1 MLVIKCVPKNEDS
14 FIQMMQS
21 LNDKKFRYFADLSQ
35 GQIISLGDDNTNVA
49 FFRTVRSFCQILAV
63 MNENFNDYP
72 FVNNDMNCYYT
83 NLTTKLIALEAS
95 DPALAQQI
103 LGTFKK
109 ICENMISSA
118 ASDSVSSTSSATP
131 SASSDS
137 SEITDAPQGKNTSSE
152 TTDGAKPEAS
162 PAKSEE
168 VQPILR
174 AEVEEKATKKS
185 EPVSF
190 WDAIPEDVKR
200 TMGEKELT
208 LFPYVCEGLAAV
220 NKLVA
225 KKKEVSTSEKA
236 QLFLSTIKFST
247 DAYILRMF
255 SALEDISSVTYQNIL
270 TSKVYAKKR
279 VLSDAEIRSKIRDEF
294 RAWATRTCPAAI
306 EANHLLSFADIL
318 KIYKKFVE

>member
-35 GQIISLGDDNTNVA
+35 GQIISFGDDNTNVA
-49 FFRTVRSFCQILAV
+49 FFRTVRSYCEILAV
-63 MNENFNDYP
+63 MNENFKDYP

-95 DPALAQQI
+95 NPALAQQI
-103 LGTFKK
+103 LGAFKE

-118 ASDSVSSTSSATP
+118 TSDSVSSTSSV
-131 SASSDS
+131 SSDS
-137 SEITDAPQGKNTSSE
+137 SETTDATQDKNTSSE

-174 AEVEEKATKKS
+174 AKVEEKATKKS

-236 QLFLSTIKFST
+236 QLFLTTIKFST

-279 VLSDAEIRSKIRDEF
+279 VLSDAEIRNKIRDEF

>member
-35 GQIISLGDDNTNVA
+35 GQIISFGDDNTNVA
-49 FFRTVRSFCQILAV
+49 FFRTVRSYCEILAV
-63 MNENFNDYP
+63 MNENFKDYP

-95 DPALAQQI
+95 NPVLAQQI
-103 LGTFKK
+103 LGAFKE

-118 ASDSVSSTSSATP
+118 TSDSVSSTSSV
-131 SASSDS
+131 SSDS
-137 SEITDAPQGKNTSSE
+137 SETTDATQDKNTSSE

-174 AEVEEKATKKS
+174 ANVEEKATKKS

-236 QLFLSTIKFST
+236 QLFLTTIKFST

-279 VLSDAEIRSKIRDEF
+279 VLSNKEICDKIRNEF
-294 RAWATRTCPAAI
+294 RCWATKTCPAAI

>member
-35 GQIISLGDDNTNVA
+35 GQIISFGDDNTNVA
-49 FFRTVRSFCQILAV
+49 FFRTVRSYCEILAV
-63 MNENFNDYP
+63 MNENFKDYP

-83 NLTTKLIALEAS
+83 NLTTKLIVLEAS
-95 DPALAQQI
+95 NPTLARQI
-103 LGTFKK
+103 LGAFKE

-118 ASDSVSSTSSATP
+118 TSDSVSSTSSV
-131 SASSDS
+131 SSDS
-137 SEITDAPQGKNTSSE
+137 SETTDATQDKNTSSE

-174 AEVEEKATKKS
+174 AKVEEKATKKS

-236 QLFLSTIKFST
+236 QLFLTTIKFST

-279 VLSDAEIRSKIRDEF
+279 VLSDAEIRNKIRDEF

>member
-35 GQIISLGDDNTNVA
+35 GQIISFGDDNTNVA
-49 FFRTVRSFCQILAV
+49 FFRTVRSYCEILAV
-63 MNENFNDYP
+63 MNENFKDYP

-95 DPALAQQI
+95 NPALAQQI
-103 LGTFKK
+103 LGAFKE

-118 ASDSVSSTSSATP
+118 TSDSVSSTSSV
-131 SASSDS
+131 SSDS
-137 SEITDAPQGKNTSSE
+137 SETTDATQDKNTSSE

-174 AEVEEKATKKS
+174 ANVEEKATKKS

-236 QLFLSTIKFST
+236 QLFLTTIKFST

-279 VLSDAEIRSKIRDEF
+279 VLSDAEIRNKIRDEF